1 MPDADSTEMAVDTGP
16 EKGVDTQTPQTNTQA
31 DPNNTAASTRAAPL
45 VASTDQWTVVTDRRR
60 KIPRRNND
68 QHVAAEPSTSTPP
81 TTQPNK
87 VLGATTP
94 VTLEVNP
101 RIAVSHWLRATL
113 PTELKVSKKALC
125 YTVYN
130 AMSLIGNVCRV
141 TKAANDVYVCFETHD
156 AMQAAK
162 ERGVQLDGHTL
173 AFVECADPNVA
184 DADRAIKVVDL
195 PQTTTKDV
203 VQQHLLRFGQI
214 ETVSV
219 DRNKRHCWAVVTF
232 TTAAAAQSAL
242 AAGRAF
248 VLGQPARFF
257 RVDADIRAEDA
268 GEQHRQLKLTGLP
281 YGTSESEL
289 QQLRKLGAT
298 AWRLDRSA
306 SGQPRRTLLV
316 TFPDSESLL
325 TARQTRVCFRNK
337 PAEWCMPNTKCCYS
351 CSSPT
356 HVARE
361 CPRRGKTTT
370 RKSTEQSKAR
380 TSRISTATPA
390 PWANFNAKDTK
401 GTGATAQQASGVV
414 PAKGVRHP
422 SEDNFEGSSRQ
433 VCAPPPERTFPSSAS
448 TPSFS
453 TQSSSLETLVQSIIA
468 ATMLRVLEQLL
479 APTNHAIA
487 KLTQQIGA
495 MQTAMAQMQR
505 TVLAQAASPAVDA
518 ATATASQEQLSSV
531 NPAGGTRSPAQPR
544 SPLAAL
550 PMPIFGTAAPG
561 SSHSFSFH
569 AVPGQHQHGDPGR
582 PVGGE

>member
-68 QHVAAEPSTSTPP
+68 QQVAAEPSTSTPP

-203 VQQHLLRFGQI
+203 
-214 ETVSV
+214 
-219 DRNKRHCWAVVTF
+219 
-232 TTAAAAQSAL
+232 
-242 AAGRAF
+242 
-248 VLGQPARFF
+248 
-257 RVDADIRAEDA
+257 
-268 GEQHRQLKLTGLP
+268 
-281 YGTSESEL
+281 
-289 QQLRKLGAT
+289 
-298 AWRLDRSA
+298 
-306 SGQPRRTLLV
+306 
-316 TFPDSESLL
+316 
-325 TARQTRVCFRNK
+325 TRVCFRNK

-433 VCAPPPERTFPSSAS
+433 
-448 TPSFS
+448 
-453 TQSSSLETLVQSIIA
+453 SSSLETLVQSIIA
-468 ATMLRVLEQLL
+468 ATMPRVLEQLL